1 MSFKEQLAKHE
12 NILNRF
18 KALYINNENKDKQ
31 TNNEILSKIKINN
44 LNYENRNI
52 NKDNINNSDIN
63 KTINNYNFSY
73 GIGMTNRDIN
83 NKSNNNINN
92 NINYNLDN
100 NNEEN
105 LKKIENKKIL
115 EKKEEKM
122 NLDLGKIDNLLDKLN
137 FKRENNMNNRL
148 INEEKQN
155 NHKNEDEININI
167 NINNNKKFDI
177 DNIKSKYLNNNIN
190 TLNITEKYYNNKKED
205 DSININNSTTLT
217 INNIKKMNQL
227 NSRSEIER
235 IKSKYYS
242 MNLNNIINKRNYLS
256 KDVFLDK
263 NKDNYNLQLNK
274 DILEIKNKLELYRNE
289 VNLLNKKEINE
300 ELNQK
305 ENSLLNKKELNNELN
320 SFISNKQLNNSDIIN
335 NNINNKNDID
345 MNVSLNKENVIS
357 SNKIIENGSNQ
368 INIPNLN
375 FKYNIQNNIEQK
387 EINSRKE
394 IEVDINS
401 YENYINNKDQENN
414 MQNNNNGLI
423 SEININ
429 SNNQMINSNNNDFDY
444 SEVLPII
451 DKVSKLKDLNEI
463 DDNYDKQNTNSQR
476 VNLINNNVIN
486 KEEEVPDI
494 VNNILDALS
503 NKLIISNIENNNNN
517 KENENTIEKP
527 KLITKNNSIEDKTK
541 KIISFQ
547 EFLEKEEKEEKEED
561 KKE

>member
-31 TNNEILSKIKINN
+31 TNNETLSNNIKIN
-44 LNYENRNI
+44 NYENRNI

-92 NINYNLDN
+92 NINYNLAN

-155 NHKNEDEININI
+155 NYKNEDDININI

-177 DNIKSKYLNNNIN
+177 DNIKSKYLNNIIN

-205 DSININNSTTLT
+205 DSINNCTTLT

-256 KDVFLDK
+256 KDVFSDK

-300 ELNQK
+300 ELN
-305 ENSLLNKKELNNELN
+305 KKELNNELN
-320 SFISNKQLNNSDIIN
+320 SFISNKQLNNCDIIN

-476 VNLINNNVIN
+476 VNLINNDVIN

-503 NKLIISNIENNNNN
+503 NKLIISNIENNNNNN